1 MTVRQPVDWTHP
13 PTPLYYQIALVL
25 RNHIG
30 TTWKPGDLLPA
41 EQDLAREFDVSVGTM
56 RRAIQMLVDEG
67 HVSRHQGKGTVVRQS
82 APRVNS
88 PRLSGS
94 LTDLMQF
101 EPDSRVRLL
110 SRRAVV
116 PPPEV
121 RLAMGLAEDEE
132 AAMFRRLVWIRGR
145 PLAYLESYMPARFEG
160 DIPTAEIA
168 RSPLVNLLAR
178 FCGVRMGRCEQ
189 SIGAHVA
196 GATAAKLLRVPLGF
210 PILHIARTYHDAKG
224 TVVLVSGG
232 EYRADLYRCTVT
244 LEPGQG
250 F

>member
-1 MTVRQPVDWTHP
+1 MTVRPTVDWTHP

-25 RNHIG
+25 RNHLG
-30 TTWKPGDLLPA
+30 TTWKAGDLLPA

-67 HVSRHQGKGTVVRQS
+67 HVSRHQGRGTIVLQP

-88 PRLSGS
+88 PRLTGS
-94 LTDLMQF
+94 LVDLMQF

-110 SRRAVV
+110 SRRRLV

-121 RLAMGLAEDEE
+121 RLSLGLGDSDE
-132 AAMFRRLVWIRGR
+132 ATMFRRLVSVRGR
-145 PLAYLESYMPARFEG
+145 VLAYLESFVPGAF
-160 DIPTAEIA
+160 DADLPTAELA
-168 RSPLVNLLAR
+168 RAPLVSLLER

-210 PILHIARTYHDAKG
+210 PILHIARTYHDARG
-224 TVVLVSGG
+224 RGVLVSSG

-244 LEPGQG
+244 LEPEQL
-250 F
+250 

>member
-1 MTVRQPVDWTHP
+1 MTVRPNVDWTHP

-25 RNHIG
+25 RNHLG
-30 TTWKPGDLLPA
+30 TTWKTGDLLPA

-56 RRAIQMLVDEG
+56 RRAIQILVDEG
-67 HVSRHQGKGTVVRQS
+67 HVSRHQGKGTVVREL
-82 APRVNS
+82 APRINS

-94 LTDLMQF
+94 LVDLMQF
-101 EPDSRVRLL
+101 ESDTRVRLL
-110 SRRAVV
+110 SRRRLV

-121 RLAMGLAEDEE
+121 RLSLGLAEGEE
-132 AAMFRRLVWIRGR
+132 AVMFRRLVSVQRRALG
-145 PLAYLESYMPARFEG
+145 YLESFVPARF
-160 DIPTAEIA
+160 DADLPTADLA
-168 RSPLVNLLAR
+168 NAPLVSLLGR

-210 PILHIARTYHDAKG
+210 PILHIARTYHDARG
-224 TVVLVSGG
+224 RGVLVSSG

-244 LEPGQG
+244 LEPGQI
-250 F
+250 

>member
-25 RNHIG
+25 RNHLG
-30 TTWKPGDLLPA
+30 TTWRPGDLLPA

-67 HVSRHQGKGTVVRQS
+67 HLSRHQGKGTVVRQS

-94 LTDLMQF
+94 LADLMQF
-101 EPDSRVRLL
+101 EPDARVRML
-110 SRRAVV
+110 SRRRMA

-121 RLAMGLAEDEE
+121 RLALDAADGEE
-132 AAMFRRLVWIRGR
+132 AVMFRRVVWVRGR
-145 PLAYLESYMPARFEG
+145 PLAYLESFVPGRF
-160 DIPTAEIA
+160 DADLPTAA
-168 RSPLVNLLAR
+168 LAQLPLVSLLASR
-178 FCGVRMGRCEQ
+178 CGVRMGRCEQ

-210 PILHIARTYHDAKG
+210 PILHIARTYHDARG
-224 TVVLVSGG
+224 RVVLVSSG

-244 LEPGQG
+244 LEPGQL
-250 F
+250 